1 MNNEESLDH
10 LSVAELSLNSGSGKP
25 SAIYHEPIGTARLS
39 VVNCRSGCPHRAST
53 GVSSRSCIHD
63 RVVQLLDIS
72 LPPREDRALVM
83 DRGLRLAT
91 YVFGPDHSII
101 SLQQQQ

>member
-1 MNNEESLDH
+1 M
-10 LSVAELSLNSGSGKP
+10 AELSLNSGSGKL
-25 SAIYHEPIGTARLS
+25 SAIYYELTGIERLS
-39 VVNCRSGCPHRAST
+39 VVICRSDCSHHAST

-101 SLQQQQ
+101 SSRQQQ